1 MAEGLDPEDWTEI
14 MNEAFHAL
22 TAPVSRYERTVAR
35 LMGDGILAF
44 FGAPLT
50 YEDDPERAV
59 LTGLAII
66 DEIASFRERLSRES
80 GLDLN
85 VRVGIHTGL
94 VVVGYVGSAGANEY
108 TAMGEAVNLAACME
122 QTAQP
127 GTVWVSSETHR
138 FVAPLFDFEPSAML
152 G

>member
-1 MAEGLDPEDWTEI
+1 M
-14 MNEAFHAL
+14 
-22 TAPVSRYERTVAR
+22 
-35 LMGDGILAF
+35 
-44 FGAPLT
+44 
-50 YEDDPERAV
+50 

-108 TAMGEAVNLAACME
+108 TAMGDAVNLAACLY
-122 QTAQP
+122 
-127 GTVWVSSETHR
+127 GTDRPTGNGLG
-138 FVAPLFDFEPSAML
+138 FIGDAPLRGPVV
-152 G
+152 